1 MSNIIIITY
10 IIIILYSIILY
21 VDRQTYNNYMSG
33 FWKGDTEF
41 CSEAKIDD
49 MVLYLNDNTKTGY
62 LIITKDNEVIEN
74 NAFTMKKRIL
84 NNMNNLIPFNN
95 IFGNQIMEYEV
106 EFIPENQSE
115 ECFWQDSKF
124 IIELSIINGTI
135 LLHRDDTLFSKLYK
149 DNTIS
154 NKFIEYAQL
163 EENF

>member
-10 IIIILYSIILY
+10 IIIILYYIILY

-33 FWKGDTEF
+33 FWKGDTSF

-74 NAFTMKKRIL
+74 NSFTIKKKLL
-84 NNMNNLIPFNN
+84 NNINNFIPFNN

-106 EFIPENQSE
+106 EFIPENKSE
-115 ECFWQDSKF
+115 ECFWEDSKF
-124 IIELSIINGTI
+124 IIELSIINGSI
-135 LLHRDDTLFSKLYK
+135 LLHRDDILFSKLYK

-154 NKFIEYAQL
+154 NKFIEYAQI